1 VRGIVGA
8 GTIAFAVV
16 LAAGSGAAA
25 APARRTPLTV
35 IGDSVAASLQYP
47 SAERYL
53 QRTFRLD
60 LDVKVCRRLV
70 APSCPYHGVQAPSAL
85 EAIQARHA
93 SISPAVVVDVGYND
107 AASTYADDLDRVM
120 HALVGTGA
128 ARVVWLTLRRYGSMR
143 RARINRTIRAA
154 RARWPELQVADWSRW
169 SHGHSSWF
177 VSDGIHLDRLGA
189 LGLARLIRR
198 AVLASP

>member
-1 VRGIVGA
+1 MRRTIGA

-16 LAAGSGAAA
+16 LAAGSSAAGS
-25 APARRTPLTV
+25 PAGRAPLTV

-70 APSCPYHGVQAPSAL
+70 APSCPYDGVQAPSAL
-85 EAIQARHA
+85 EAIQTRHTPV
-93 SISPAVVVDVGYND
+93 SPTVVVDVGYND
-107 AASTYADDLDRVM
+107 AASTYANDLDRVM
-120 HALVGTGA
+120 HALMTAGA
-128 ARVVWLTLRRYGSMR
+128 ARVVWVTLRRYGSVR
-143 RARINRTIRAA
+143 RARINRMIRVA
-154 RARWPELQVADWSRW
+154 RARWPELRVADWSRW
-169 SHGHSSWF
+169 SRGHPSWF
-177 VSDGIHLDRLGA
+177 VYDGIHLDRLGA
-189 LGLARLIRR
+189 MGLARLIRR